1 MAGKVKPANKAVSYT
16 IEIMISLNKIF
27 KKYGKGKKSQS
38 VLSGFSSKIKSG
50 EFIALLG
57 PSGSGKTTLLNIIGG
72 LDSPT
77 KGIATFKQKNI
88 HKLSDKKLSSYRNE
102 EIGFIFQ
109 EFYLETNL
117 STLNN
122 VLLPTYFNKNKE
134 DYKEKAKMLLKEVG
148 LEKKIHKKT
157 KELSGGEK
165 QRVAIARAL
174 INDPSII
181 LADEPTGNLDKETGK
196 VIINLL
202 KSLHKNHK
210 TTLIIATHDDKIAK
224 AANKIIKL

>member
-1 MAGKVKPANKAVSYT
+1 MIT
-16 IEIMISLNKIF
+16 I
-27 KKYGKGKKSQS
+27 
-38 VLSGFSSKIKSG
+38 SKITKNYKSG
-50 EFIALLG
+50 GKSYNALANFSLKIKPNEFIALLG
-57 PSGSGKTTLLNIIGG
+57 PSGSGKTTLLSIIGG

-77 KGIATFKQKNI
+77 NGTVSFKNKNI
-88 HKLSDKKLSSYRNE
+88 HKLSDKILSNYRNN

-109 EFYLETNL
+109 EFHLEPNL
-117 STLNN
+117 TVLDNI
-122 VLLPTYFNKNKE
+122 LLPTHFNDKKKNK
-134 DYKEKAKMLLKEVG
+134 KEKATKLLKEVG
-148 LEKKIHKKT
+148 LFKKISRKAN
-157 KELSGGEK
+157 ELSGGEK

-196 VIINLL
+196 IIINLL

-210 TTLIIATHDDKIAK
+210 VTLIIATHDDKIAK

>member
-1 MAGKVKPANKAVSYT
+1 MITISKITKSYKSGKKAYNALASFSIKVKPN
-16 IEIMISLNKIF
+16 
-27 KKYGKGKKSQS
+27 
-38 VLSGFSSKIKSG
+38 

-57 PSGSGKTTLLNIIGG
+57 PSGSGKSTLLNIIGG

-77 KGIATFKQKNI
+77 KGTVSFKNKNI
-88 HKLSDKKLSSYRNE
+88 HKLSDKVLSHYRND

-109 EFYLETNL
+109 EFHLEPNL
-117 STLNN
+117 TVLDN
-122 VLLPTYFNKNKE
+122 VLLPTHFNDEKENK
-134 DYKEKAKMLLKEVG
+134 KEKATKLLKEVG
-148 LEKKIHKKT
+148 LSKKVSRKAN
-157 KELSGGEK
+157 ELSGGEK

-174 INDPSII
+174 INNPSII

-210 TTLIIATHDDKIAK
+210 VTLIIATHDDKIAK
-224 AANKIIKL
+224 AANKIINL